1 MIFYNSLKMPSVC
14 YLYGATEIGRA
25 LLERALCWILMIDVG
40 HTLVFVRHPWTRGS
54 QKNPSGKRL
63 FVLRALRQVR
73 MSSGE
78 EISFL
83 DFRVVGLL
91 CFVLLGRQPDFRNH
105 LQELGDL
112 AVVRVHLLPDL
123 WQTKLAARF
132 VEEEISFLDFHVVG
146 LLCFGLL
153 ERKPD
158 FRTHPNVLQDRS
170 LIQTHRIPEWL
181 PEFPTNRFWREIENG
196 SGCTRREHRLC
207 SPIAKM
213 LTLALTAWHLHRHCE
228 DPVRNLRIVSEESTD
243 VDFVPS

>member
-25 LLERALCWILMIDVG
+25 LLECALCWILMIDVG

-83 DFRVVGLL
+83 DFHVVGLL
-91 CFVLLGRQPDFRNH
+91 CFVLL
-105 LQELGDL
+105 
-112 AVVRVHLLPDL
+112 
-123 WQTKLAARF
+123 
-132 VEEEISFLDFHVVG
+132 
-146 LLCFGLL
+146 

-158 FRTHPNVLQDRS
+158 FRTDPNVLQDRS

-196 SGCTRREHRLC
+196 SGCTRREHHLC